1 MEATMDFSAYVTEK
15 MATARLDDL
24 RRESARIS
32 LLHSIPRGRG
42 PIAFVLGALLV
53 RAGRRLAHGPA
64 AAGRN
69 AGVRVAR

>member
-1 MEATMDFSAYVTEK
+1 MDFSVYVTEK
-15 MATARLDDL
+15 LATARLDDL
-24 RRESARIS
+24 RQESARIS

-42 PIAFVLGALLV
+42 PIAFALGALRV
-53 RAGRRLAHGPA
+53 RARRWLAHGPA